1 MDSLVVGLRLVAPW
15 HVESFETRDRT
26 HVPCIGKWIPIR
38 FTAREVPSKLFLIA
52 FYILGLWTN
61 LI

>member
-1 MDSLVVGLRLVAPW
+1 MDSLVVGLRLVALW
-15 HVESFETRDRT
+15 HVEYFETRDRT
-26 HVPCIGKWIPIR
+26 HVPCIGKWIPIH

-52 FYILGLWTN
+52 CYILGLWTN